1 MPLNTQT
8 GIWYADHRD
17 PIVHRTPVLM
27 IHGAG
32 GTHLDWPAELRRMA
46 EANAI
51 TPDLPGH
58 GRSNGPGFNT
68 AAGYAAALVG
78 LLEALKL
85 KQVIVLGFSMGGAIA
100 QVMALHHKARV
111 AGLILLATS
120 AKLTIHPAMLNGLQ
134 TDYDTTLQTLI
145 DRQWAEEASEQVK
158 RLSLRRLQEI
168 DPAVLRRDYQAVHSF
183 DGRDHL
189 SQIQVPT
196 LILSG
201 TADRMTPPPDSD
213 YLHEKIAG
221 SQLVRIG
228 GGGHLMALEQ
238 PQAVADAA
246 QAWLMEEFP

>member
-1 MPLNTQT
+1 MPLNEQT

-32 GTHLDWPAELRRMA
+32 GTHLDWPAELRRLP

-58 GRSNGPGFNT
+58 GRSKGPGFNT
-68 AAGYAAALVG
+68 VGGYAAALIG
-78 LLEALKL
+78 LLDALKL
-85 KQVIVLGFSMGGAIA
+85 QQVIVLGFSMGGAIA
-100 QVMALHHKARV
+100 QMMALQHKARV

-120 AKLTIHPAMLNGLQ
+120 AKMTVHPDILNGLQ
-134 TDYDTTLQTLI
+134 TDYDTALQTLI
-145 DRQWAEEASEQVK
+145 DRQWAEEAGDQVK
-158 RLSLRRLQEI
+158 RLSLRRLQAI
-168 DPAVLRRDYQAVHSF
+168 DPAVLRGDYQAVNSF
-183 DGRDHL
+183 DVRIHL

-201 TADRMTPPPDSD
+201 TADRMTPSHDSD
-213 YLHEKIAG
+213 YMHEHVVG
-221 SQLVRIG
+221 SQLVKID

-238 PQAVADAA
+238 PQAVADAV
-246 QAWLMEEFP
+246 QAWLLEVFP